1 MESGDLVGAI
11 VCTSMFAMIFG
22 IVYLYN
28 RQKMAMIERGMDPR
42 AYRTQPAPFKYL
54 KWAFLLI
61 GSGVGLLLATIL
73 SHAVFSYVD
82 SQHNPSVY
90 FSMIG
95 IFGGLGLLISY
106 FIEKKETVDK
116 KREE

>member
-1 MESGDLVGAI
+1 MNSGDLVGAI
-11 VCTSMFAMIFG
+11 ISTSMFAMIFG

-61 GSGVGLLLATIL
+61 GAGLGLLLAAIT
-73 SHAVFSYVD
+73 SHTLFSYID
-82 SQHNPSVY
+82 SDGNPAIY
-90 FSMIG
+90 FSLIG
-95 IFGGLGLLISY
+95 IFGGLGLLTSY
-106 FIEKKETVDK
+106 FIEKKETIDK